1 MIHLECFRFCMKEP
15 FLKAQVMKY
24 STTDILSIHHRLII
38 GYGRDRYTPG
48 KSTYMYLQTWGLWAD
63 VVEQWLRSHLLSV
76 MWPCFRNHCF
86 RFIELKSVLFLNGPN
101 AASFVY
107 LNSFHKTNK
116 AHKFDKTI
124 DGVPGTRT
132 RAGRMVGKDE
142 FTELWRQLC
151 VPTMFVTVLCLKR
164 N

>member
-1 MIHLECFRFCMKEP
+1 MKEP

-101 AASFVY
+101 AASF
-107 LNSFHKTNK
+107 FHKTNK